1 MATLQ
6 DKCRND
12 RSGQDSR

>member
-12 RSGQDSR
+12 RSG